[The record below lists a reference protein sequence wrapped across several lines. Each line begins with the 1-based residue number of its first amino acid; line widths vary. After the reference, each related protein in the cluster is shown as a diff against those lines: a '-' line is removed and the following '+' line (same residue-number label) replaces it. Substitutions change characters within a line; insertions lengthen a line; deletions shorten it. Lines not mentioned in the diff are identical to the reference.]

1 MTAYSPD
8 VYDLCFFTM
17 NYEPSTMNSY
27 TMNYEP
33 KSLILSP
40 HQFTRNMP
48 SFDIVS
54 KIDGQ
59 TLDNAVNTA
68 KKEILNRYDFHDS
81 KSTVELDK
89 KTNVITV
96 VTENDMRLK
105 AITDSIISR
114 MVKQH
119 LDPKALDL
127 DGTVQ
132 TVSGNMIKK
141 DVKIKEGIEQ
151 EAAKKIVKKIKDSG
165 LKVQAS
171 IMDDQVRVQ
180 AKKIDDLQEVI
191 ALCRQNDFG
200 QPLQYINMRN

>member
-8 VYDLCFFTM
+8 VYDLCFF
-17 NYEPSTMNSY
+17 